1 MSMLTKRAC
10 AIIKRTEPTF
20 DLTSEKSPWA
30 SPIKMTVLCIAMKM
44 VLLILTLL
52 VSVCCFSEEHDI
64 LKRRTVNTNCDP
76 SQDCVKGDL
85 IAVYIADCRHSDP
98 ISFTCSLNEE
108 CIPLVE
114 GFRFTCGD
122 PGTTNGTNSRCFCRD
137 HGIQVQK
144 CRCQFWPPENET
156 TNTVPVLPETEN
168 GPTNMPS
175 PYYCKNSSKQ
185 EQCEQICNQD
195 DISCWKW
202 SECFKG
208 CCIDSAAGKKR
219 SLAFCGDGSCNA
231 SEHPHSCPIDCCY
244 QVNSTCVNDIGVCT
258 PPCCQTQQC
267 CLESDPD
274 GLNGGE
280 ITYYYYI
287 IGSSVLFTAVV
298 ILSIFVTFMVI
309 RYRRQGFTPI
319 IENDYR

>member
-1 MSMLTKRAC
+1 
-10 AIIKRTEPTF
+10 
-20 DLTSEKSPWA
+20 
-30 SPIKMTVLCIAMKM
+30 MKM

-52 VSVCCFSEEHDI
+52 VSVCCFSGEHDI
-64 LKRRTVNTNCDP
+64 LKRTVNTNCDP

-85 IAVYIADCRHSDP
+85 IAVNIADCRHSDP
-98 ISFTCSLNEE
+98 ISSFTCSLNEE

-114 GFRFTCGD
+114 GSRFTCGD
-122 PGTTNGTNSRCFCRD
+122 PGTTNGANSRCFCRD

-168 GPTNMPS
+168 GPTTTMPS

-195 DISCWKW
+195 EISCWKQL
-202 SECFKG
+202 ECFKG
-208 CCIDSAAGKKR
+208 CCVDHAAGRKR
-219 SLAFCGDGSCNA
+219 SLTFCGDGSCNG

-244 QVNSTCVNDIGVCT
+244 QINSTCVNDIGVCT
-258 PPCCQTQQC
+258 PTCCRTQQC

-274 GLNGGE
+274 GLNGGK

-287 IGSSVLFTAVV
+287 VVFFVAVV
-298 ILSIFVTFMVI
+298 SVIISILVFMVI
-309 RYRRQGFTPI
+309 RSRRIRHRPGNERVRI
-319 IENDYR
+319 INENEDPVYG